1 MKICRYCLLFLL
13 ILVSRAGFCACFFDW
28 SPVSNMVFP
37 NIGEKGDL
45 LITFQLEDLNLPKEE
60 SIPISL
66 DFSSARKTS
75 SSMLGYGWFFN
86 IADIALVPNEVN
98 RYTAILP
105 SNETIGMKKIKDG
118 IYKGGDWLLQVKNRR
133 AEMDKSC
140 GLGLSFENGSIIRAK
155 TSRGNILNFKYDGA
169 NKLSSIVSGGKTL
182 VKFLYDETNGRIEMV
197 FPGSSRK
204 TVFYFSEVGGYGN
217 MLRKIEKNGEVFDE
231 YIYDFQPNVKKMTV
245 MHGLLKKTYEW
256 SGDGRVSKESFGS
269 GDFYT
274 YSGSY
279 APDGYFVLKRVLN
292 STKEEDYVYASE
304 DGLNKRRVKS
314 GPLMEWQMILAPI
327 PNVISS
333 IRYLETKYADGK
345 VESVRYLYDD
355 KGQILREIK
364 NGKAKYHFKRNEKEN
379 SLLVFDGDGDLVSQ
393 KIMDDRGRV
402 VFQKTQRGVG
412 KFKYL
417 PNGDI
422 EARFENGAG
431 SVTVILDSNLIIKSV
446 EK

>member
-1 MKICRYCLLFLL
+1 
-13 ILVSRAGFCACFFDW
+13 
-28 SPVSNMVFP
+28 
-37 NIGEKGDL
+37 
-45 LITFQLEDLNLPKEE
+45 
-60 SIPISL
+60 
-66 DFSSARKTS
+66 
-75 SSMLGYGWFFN
+75 MLGYGWFFN

-140 GLGLSFENGSIIRAK
+140 GLGLAFENGSIIRAK

-279 APDGYFVLKRVLN
+279 APDGYFELKRVLN

>member
-1 MKICRYCLLFLL
+1 M
-13 ILVSRAGFCACFFDW
+13 
-28 SPVSNMVFP
+28 
-37 NIGEKGDL
+37 
-45 LITFQLEDLNLPKEE
+45 
-60 SIPISL
+60 
-66 DFSSARKTS
+66 
-75 SSMLGYGWFFN
+75 
-86 IADIALVPNEVN
+86 
-98 RYTAILP
+98 
-105 SNETIGMKKIKDG
+105 
-118 IYKGGDWLLQVKNRR
+118 
-133 AEMDKSC
+133 
-140 GLGLSFENGSIIRAK
+140 
-155 TSRGNILNFKYDGA
+155 
-169 NKLSSIVSGGKTL
+169 
-182 VKFLYDETNGRIEMV
+182 
-197 FPGSSRK
+197 
-204 TVFYFSEVGGYGN
+204 
-217 MLRKIEKNGEVFDE
+217 
-231 YIYDFQPNVKKMTV
+231 
-245 MHGLLKKTYEW
+245 
-256 SGDGRVSKESFGS
+256 
-269 GDFYT
+269 
-274 YSGSY
+274 
-279 APDGYFVLKRVLN
+279 LN

-379 SLLVFDGDGDLVSQ
+379 SLLVFDGDGNLVSQ